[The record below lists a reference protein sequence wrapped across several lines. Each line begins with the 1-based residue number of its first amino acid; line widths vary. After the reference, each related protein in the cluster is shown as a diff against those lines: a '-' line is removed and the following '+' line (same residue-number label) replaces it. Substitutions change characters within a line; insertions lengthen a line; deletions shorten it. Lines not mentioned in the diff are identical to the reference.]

1 MFLIFAQT
9 LQPAAEGAAPIVVAV
24 PLYSP
29 LMITLI
35 GGLIVTV
42 IGATVSGIVAVIT
55 ALRVTAVK
63 GVQDIITPAI
73 LDVAKDTATIK
84 GHVNS
89 ERTAAEGRE
98 ASLRRENELLREM
111 LADKKVTAQLL
122 AQAVATAASAA
133 AGANS
138 TTTTAAPIV
147 VAVPV
152 PAERRE
158 QNERAG
164 DAAPVKGGSYER
176 SPHDASKLEG

>member
-1 MFLIFAQT
+1 MLLIFAQT
-9 LQPAAEGAAPIVVAV
+9 IQSAADAAPVVVAV

-35 GGLIVTV
+35 SGLIVTV

-63 GVQDIITPAI
+63 EVQNLITPAI
-73 LDVAKDTATIK
+73 LDVAKNTETIK

-98 ASLRRENELLREM
+98 LALRRENELLREM

-133 AGANS
+133 AGAS
-138 TTTTAAPIV
+138 ATTATTAPIV
-147 VAVPV
+147 VAVPI

-158 QNERAG
+158 QNQRAG
-164 DAAPVKGGSYER
+164 DAEPVKVEVINDPLLTR
-176 SPHDASKLEG
+176 AAVT